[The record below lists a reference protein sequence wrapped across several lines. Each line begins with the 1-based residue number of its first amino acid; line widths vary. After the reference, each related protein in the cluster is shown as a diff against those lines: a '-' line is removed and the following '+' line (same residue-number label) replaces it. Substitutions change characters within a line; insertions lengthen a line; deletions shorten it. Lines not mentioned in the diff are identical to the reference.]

1 MRTPSTPWQRL
12 LRYFIHGVL
21 IIAPVA
27 LTMFVLRWV
36 FRQVDGIL
44 QPYVVVP
51 GLGFV
56 IVLASVLFVGWIGSF
71 FLMRRL
77 FVLFDRWLE
86 YTPGVSFIYSSIRDF
101 FDAFIGEKRRFTKAV
116 LVNVFADEVW
126 LVGFLTDED
135 LTNLNL
141 DAAYVS
147 VYVPQ
152 AYNVAGQLYLVKR
165 ERIRQLDH
173 IPSADVMK
181 YAVSGGAV
189 DIVIPPVKSP
199 PPTA

>member
-1 MRTPSTPWQRL
+1 MRAPSTLSQRL
-12 LRYFIHGVL
+12 LRYFVHGIL
-21 IIAPVA
+21 IIAP
-27 LTMFVLRWV
+27 LTLTVVVLRWL
-36 FRQVDGIL
+36 FQQVDGLL
-44 QPYVVVP
+44 QPYVTVP

-56 IVLASVLFVGWIGSF
+56 IVLASVLLVGWIGSF

-135 LTNLNL
+135 LANFNLG
-141 DAAYVS
+141 ATYVS

-152 AYNVAGQLYLVKR
+152 AYNVAGQLYLVQR
-165 ERIRQLDH
+165 ERVRSIEHL
-173 IPSADVMK
+173 PSADVMK

-189 DIVIPPVKSP
+189 DIVVPPVKTP
-199 PPTA
+199 PPGA

>member
-27 LTMFVLRWV
+27 LTVFVLRWV

>member
-1 MRTPSTPWQRL
+1 MRTPSTLWQRL

-21 IIAPVA
+21 IIAPIA
-27 LTMFVLRWV
+27 LTVIVLRWL

-44 QPYVVVP
+44 QPYIMVP
-51 GLGFV
+51 GLGFA

-141 DAAYVS
+141 GAVYVS

-165 ERIRQLDH
+165 ERIRPLDH

-199 PPTA
+199 PPAA

>member
-1 MRTPSTPWQRL
+1 MRAPSTISQRL
-12 LRYFIHGVL
+12 LRYFVHGVL
-21 IIAPVA
+21 IIAPIA
-27 LTMFVLRWV
+27 LTVIVLRWL
-36 FRQVDGIL
+36 FQQVDGLL
-44 QPYVVVP
+44 QPYVTVP

-56 IVLASVLFVGWIGSF
+56 IVLASVLLVGWIGSF

-77 FVLFDRWLE
+77 FMLFDRWLE

-141 DAAYVS
+141 GAAYVS

-165 ERIRQLDH
+165 ERVRPLDH

-199 PPTA
+199 PPAA

>member
-1 MRTPSTPWQRL
+1 MRAPSTLSQRL
-12 LRYFIHGVL
+12 LRYFVHGIL
-21 IIAPVA
+21 IIAP
-27 LTMFVLRWV
+27 LTLTVVVLRWL
-36 FRQVDGIL
+36 FQQVDGLL
-44 QPYVVVP
+44 QPYVTVP

-56 IVLASVLFVGWIGSF
+56 IVLASVLLVGWIGSF

-135 LTNLNL
+135 LANFNLG
-141 DAAYVS
+141 ASYVS

-152 AYNVAGQLYLVKR
+152 AYNVAGQLYLVQR
-165 ERIRQLDH
+165 ERVRSIDH
-173 IPSADVMK
+173 LPSADVMK

-199 PPTA
+199 PPAA

>member
-1 MRTPSTPWQRL
+1 V
-12 LRYFIHGVL
+12 I
-21 IIAPVA
+21 
-27 LTMFVLRWV
+27 VLRWL
-36 FRQVDGIL
+36 FRQVDGLL
-44 QPYVVVP
+44 QPYVVIP

-135 LTNLNL
+135 LTNLTL
-141 DAAYVS
+141 GEAYVS

-165 ERIRQLDH
+165 ERIRPLDH

-199 PPTA
+199 PPAA